1 MVRCFRTLGVGG
13 WRGRERRAVTIMD
26 FSAPRQ
32 ASVREIQIREA
43 NFYFFV
49 DDVASFLHHGTP
61 GTMAIR

>member
-1 MVRCFRTLGVGG
+1 MAYDDDDAIEIDSSI
-13 WRGRERRAVTIMD
+13 WRENRHIMD